1 MYDDFMTIYK
11 EAGLIKGLSLNFPVD
26 FLFQAILHAYCY
38 LIGGYISVAISFC
51 VKPMMHKFWSCRDLN
66 ARINQ

>member
-11 EAGLIKGLSLNFPVD
+11 EAGLIKVLSLNFPVD

-38 LIGGYISVAISFC
+38 FIGGYISVAISF
-51 VKPMMHKFWSCRDLN
+51 
-66 ARINQ
+66 